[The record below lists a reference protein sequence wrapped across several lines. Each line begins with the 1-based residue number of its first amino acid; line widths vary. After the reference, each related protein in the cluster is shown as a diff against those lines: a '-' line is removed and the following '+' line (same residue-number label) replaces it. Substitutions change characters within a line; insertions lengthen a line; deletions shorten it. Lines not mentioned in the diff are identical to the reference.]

1 MPLRRSEKRWTFRI
15 DMSLSMWMVHFRPR
29 TPRLVA
35 IGQPIIGADVAIGVP
50 LVQYSKGS

>member
-1 MPLRRSEKRWTFRI
+1 
-15 DMSLSMWMVHFRPR
+15 MSLSMWMVHFRPR

-50 LVQYSKGS
+50 LVQYSKGELANCYPVYLWHAVI